1 MATTEQLEQDVDH
14 TRGRIEDTLEQL
26 RTRLRPGS
34 LVEDALGFASDN
46 GGGELVRSLGQQVSA
61 NPLPVA
67 LMGVGVAWLII
78 AQNRSSAGAGARQD
92 SLNGSGKR
100 TQAMTNYDQDRRTG
114 NDDSSRGVMGTAR
127 ERASDMMDR
136 ARDTTSGAY
145 DKVSRSVSS
154 AADSLSSAIPNTRSI
169 SNFMQEEPMVLAG
182 LGIAL
187 GAIVGAMLPSTDIE
201 ERYLG
206 PVADSAKQQATDVAR
221 EQWERGK
228 EMAAEGWD
236 EAKDAA
242 KRTWEDAKDE
252 AQQSWDNT
260 QKRVAQSG
268 ASSGQTGNMTGTQS
282 PLVPGNADSRERIK

>member
-1 MATTEQLEQDVDH
+1 MATTAQLEQEVDQ

-26 RTRLRPGS
+26 RRRLRPGS
-34 LVEDALGFASDN
+34 LVEDALGFASEN

-67 LMGVGVAWLII
+67 LMGVGLAWLMIS
-78 AQNRSSAGAGARQD
+78 QNRSGAGARQD
-92 SLNGSGKR
+92 SLNRSGKR
-100 TQAMTNYDQDRRTG
+100 TEAMTNYDQDRRTG
-114 NDDSSRGVMGTAR
+114 MDDSKSSRGMMDNAR
-127 ERASDMMDR
+127 ERASDMMGR

-154 AADSLSSAIPNTRSI
+154 AAGSISSAMPNTRSI
-169 SNFMQEEPMVLAG
+169 STFMQEEPMVLAG

-187 GAIVGAMLPSTDIE
+187 GAIVGAMLPSTEIE

-206 PVADSAKQQATDVAR
+206 PVADTAKQQATDVAR

-228 EMAAEGWD
+228 QMAAEGWE

-242 KRTWEDAKDE
+242 QRTWEDAKGE
-252 AQQSWDNT
+252 AQQSWENT
-260 QKRVAQSG
+260 QKRVAQSD
-268 ASSGQTGNMTGTQS
+268 SGQTGDMTGTQS
-282 PLVPGNADSRERIK
+282 PLVPGQEDTRERIK

>member
-1 MATTEQLEQDVDH
+1 MATTGQLEQEVDQ
-14 TRGRIEDTLEQL
+14 TRGRIEETLEQL

-34 LVEDALGFASDN
+34 LVEDALGFASEN
-46 GGGELVRSLGQQVSA
+46 GGDELVRSLGQQVSA

-67 LMGVGVAWLII
+67 LMGVGLAWLVIS
-78 AQNRSSAGAGARQD
+78 QNRSGAGARQG
-92 SLNGSGKR
+92 SFNGSGKR
-100 TQAMTNYDQDRRTG
+100 TEAMTNYDQDRRTG
-114 NDDSSRGVMGTAR
+114 TDDSSRGMVDTAR
-127 ERASDMMDR
+127 ERASDMMGR

-154 AADSLSSAIPNTRSI
+154 AADSLSSAMPNTRSI

-187 GAIVGAMLPSTDIE
+187 GAIVGAMLPSTEIE

-206 PVADSAKQQATDVAR
+206 PVADNAKQQATEVAR

-228 EMAAEGWD
+228 QMAAEGWD

-242 KRTWEDAKDE
+242 QRTWEDAKDE
-252 AQQSWDNT
+252 AQQSWENT
-260 QKRVAQSG
+260 QKRVAQSDG
-268 ASSGQTGNMTGTQS
+268 SSGQTGDMTGTQS
-282 PLVPGNADSRERIK
+282 PLVPGQADNRERIK